1 MLKCLVKWVFNFIIV
16 TLLFNIFYYNFFEK
30 PSLVYSIQSTKISV
44 PELQTS
50 KHTLKVMVDNE
61 LVQDVFITTLILEN
75 NSPVVLERSLDKE
88 KDPLMIVSNNIEFA
102 HIDNSKS
109 TKTSYVNLV
118 ENSEGLLVNFDF
130 LNPNDRIY
138 INLIHKQENQD
149 FKVKG
154 SFKGIT
160 EVKKKTVFSLLEYV
174 EKNPRISGGVLMV
187 LLIIGLLDLIYAICS
202 LTNFV
207 YNHIKKKIG

>member
-1 MLKCLVKWVFNFIIV
+1 
-16 TLLFNIFYYNFFEK
+16 
-30 PSLVYSIQSTKISV
+30 
-44 PELQTS
+44 
-50 KHTLKVMVDNE
+50 
-61 LVQDVFITTLILEN
+61 
-75 NSPVVLERSLDKE
+75 
-88 KDPLMIVSNNIEFA
+88 MIV
-102 HIDNSKS
+102 
-109 TKTSYVNLV
+109 
-118 ENSEGLLVNFDF
+118 
-130 LNPNDRIY
+130 Y

>member
-1 MLKCLVKWVFNFIIV
+1 
-16 TLLFNIFYYNFFEK
+16 
-30 PSLVYSIQSTKISV
+30 
-44 PELQTS
+44 
-50 KHTLKVMVDNE
+50 MVDNE